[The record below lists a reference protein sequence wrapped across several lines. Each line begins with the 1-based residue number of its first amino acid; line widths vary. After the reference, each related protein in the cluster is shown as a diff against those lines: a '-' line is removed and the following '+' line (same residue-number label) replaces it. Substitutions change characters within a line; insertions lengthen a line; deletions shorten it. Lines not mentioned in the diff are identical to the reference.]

1 MPMCSGTVEIVP
13 NTKDFFRK
21 FATKDRL
28 VHFGA
33 SVGKISVVLMAG
45 ALLVSALV
53 VAMAPR
59 VWGIA
64 TAHNEK
70 PVTLPAFTGIAQR
83 SYLYDVNGAQI
94 GAFQVENSQPV
105 KMQEVPVD
113 VTAAILAVED
123 AGYYGHKGVNLRAL
137 VRATLSNFNTGSS
150 RQGASTI
157 TQQVVKNEYL
167 AGLPRD
173 GRYKVLQARYAAL
186 LEKQATKPQ
195 ILERYLNTVFFGNN
209 AYGIEAAAEIYFGVG
224 VEKLTLV
231 QGAFLAGLIQAPTS
245 YDPIRHPERSRQRF
259 AQSLNRLVA
268 ENLMT
273 KEEATRLAKEWPL
286 PEVVQSVPQKS
297 VERTYFS
304 ETVKDYLLNRS
315 DILGATYQERYNALF
330 RGGLKIYTTL
340 NNSYQKAA
348 EKAAAEKLPANKQGI
363 QSAVLSL
370 DTATG
375 GVRAMVGGPGFV
387 PGQSEVNMTLRRR
400 QTGSSIK
407 LFILA
412 AALQAGAEGIDLID
426 GTLPC
431 TLPNPGKP
439 EEPFEVTKGV
449 SRPLGSLE
457 EMTWYSINCAY
468 SRLSQIVGLN
478 RVVDTTYRMTQ
489 SMYLNRETYSIQ
501 PYASFATGANEM
513 SPFDMASGAQ
523 TIANGGLHKQPYFI
537 DRIENFSG
545 TMYEHND
552 PGTQVFAK
560 EIADKEVAI
569 LKGVLTKGTAR
580 RSALDKERPAGG
592 KTGTQDDNT
601 NAWFVGF
608 TKELTTAVWVG
619 DPRAYTSMVGIPE
632 FVAAGVPRVQGATF
646 PAAIWK
652 AYNDVA
658 LVDAPIVDWDA
669 AVPPSRGSMR
679 LYLPGVDCVAQLVS
693 GALPRRFTGNVVAFD
708 PMWLTTTTV
717 QPIGDPAAGAATSM
731 PSTTTTVP
739 VVVPGAQGPPV
750 VSIVDPGT
758 TILPSNTNPFS
769 PLPTLDPLRN
779 LVFDCAKPLPGS
791 VQTSIPTP
799 G

>member
-1 MPMCSGTVEIVP
+1 
-13 NTKDFFRK
+13 
-21 FATKDRL
+21 
-28 VHFGA
+28 
-33 SVGKISVVLMAG
+33 MAG
-45 ALLVSALV
+45 ALLISALV

-59 VWGIA
+59 LWGIA
-64 TAHNEK
+64 NAHNEK

-105 KMQEVPVD
+105 KMQDVPVD
-113 VTAAILAVED
+113 VTSAILAVED

-137 VRATLSNFNTGSS
+137 VRATLSNFNAGSS

-259 AQSLNRLVA
+259 SQALNRLVV
-268 ENLMT
+268 EKLLV
-273 KEEATRLAKEWPL
+273 KDEALKLAKEWPL

-439 EEPFEVTKGV
+439 SEPFEITKGV

-478 RVVDTTYRMTQ
+478 RLVDTTYRMTQ
-489 SMYLNRETYSIQ
+489 SMFLSRETYSIQ

-523 TIANGGLHKQPYFI
+523 TIANGGLHQQPYFI
-537 DRIENFSG
+537 DRIENPAG
-545 TMYEHND
+545 TIYEHND
-552 PGTQVFAK
+552 PGTQVFPK
-560 EIADKEVAI
+560 EIANKEVAI
-569 LKGVLTKGTAR
+569 LKGVLIKGTAR
-580 RSALDKERPAGG
+580 SSALNKDRPAGG

-652 AYNDVA
+652 AYNDAA

-669 AVPPSRGSMR
+669 AVPPTRGSMR

-693 GALPRRFTGNVVAFD
+693 GALPRRFTGTVVPFD
-708 PMWLTTTTV
+708 PAWATTTTQV
-717 QPIGDPAAGAATSM
+717 GAVPVTGVTTSTT
-731 PSTTTTVP
+731 STTTTVAA
-739 VVVPGAQGPPV
+739 VVPGPAGPPV

>member
-1 MPMCSGTVEIVP
+1 MCSGTVEIVP
-13 NTKDFFRK
+13 NAKDFFRK

-59 VWGIA
+59 LWSIA
-64 TAHNEK
+64 NAHSEK

-137 VRATLSNFNTGSS
+137 VRATLSNFNAGSS

-259 AQSLNRLVA
+259 AQSLNRLAA

-523 TIANGGLHKQPYFI
+523 TIAN
-537 DRIENFSG
+537 
-545 TMYEHND
+545 
-552 PGTQVFAK
+552 
-560 EIADKEVAI
+560 
-569 LKGVLTKGTAR
+569 
-580 RSALDKERPAGG
+580 
-592 KTGTQDDNT
+592 
-601 NAWFVGF
+601 
-608 TKELTTAVWVG
+608 
-619 DPRAYTSMVGIPE
+619 
-632 FVAAGVPRVQGATF
+632 
-646 PAAIWK
+646 
-652 AYNDVA
+652 
-658 LVDAPIVDWDA
+658 
-669 AVPPSRGSMR
+669 
-679 LYLPGVDCVAQLVS
+679 
-693 GALPRRFTGNVVAFD
+693 
-708 PMWLTTTTV
+708 
-717 QPIGDPAAGAATSM
+717 
-731 PSTTTTVP
+731 
-739 VVVPGAQGPPV
+739 
-750 VSIVDPGT
+750 
-758 TILPSNTNPFS
+758 
-769 PLPTLDPLRN
+769 
-779 LVFDCAKPLPGS
+779 
-791 VQTSIPTP
+791 
-799 G
+799 